1 MEFSARIRGDE
12 IVCEIASETDLISPV
27 FCFSMLAPAR
37 VVSGGTILSS
47 VGGYCEAQ
55 LSDLAAGMSHTV
67 TLAYADP
74 RHRPKNRA
82 WLPLGAYLRDRDGVT
97 ELPELR
103 SGADPWEPGP
113 APDDDGLRLV
123 PPPSS
128 WEPGG
133 DVVELT
139 SVSADDARL
148 ETVHE
153 LAIRQGFGPF
163 ILSDGLPIEVR
174 HDGRLGPEA
183 YTLLVGSD
191 KTVIHAADDA
201 GVFYAGITL
210 LNLIL
215 THKGQVP
222 TGVITDAPDFGWR
235 GQHLDCARHFYQ
247 PETLLQFLDMM
258 ALLKLNRFH
267 WHFSDDEA
275 FRLEVECL
283 PELWRRTAYRGEKL
297 PIPGVFGGGIRSGGS
312 YSKPFAQD
320 LIARGRALNIEIM
333 PEIEVPAHALAMNA
347 VIDGLRDPDDAGDEV
362 SVQGYLANTIN
373 PAMPKTWDVLEKLL
387 SEVSGIF
394 PFDYIQLGC
403 DECPSGTWEGSPAID
418 RLKEQKGL
426 ETTDDVHGWMMHRLG
441 EMLVKLGK
449 KPAAWE
455 EAARGKNGGIG
466 HGALLF
472 SWTGQGPGLDAAR
485 AGYDVVMCPAQHV
498 YLDMARSDDA
508 NDWGATWAAIVP
520 LGDTVNWQP
529 VPSDDP
535 ALADRIKGVQGE
547 FWGEFTTKDSQLHD
561 MIWPRILGVSSMAWA
576 GKSAP
581 DGAVLERLAHHY
593 DRSAMRQVLRA
604 ATPAQ

>member
-201 GVFYAGITL
+201 GRFLRRDHAVE
-210 LNLIL
+210 
-215 THKGQVP
+215 
-222 TGVITDAPDFGWR
+222 PDF
-235 GQHLDCARHFYQ
+235 
-247 PETLLQFLDMM
+247 
-258 ALLKLNRFH
+258 
-267 WHFSDDEA
+267 
-275 FRLEVECL
+275 
-283 PELWRRTAYRGEKL
+283 
-297 PIPGVFGGGIRSGGS
+297 
-312 YSKPFAQD
+312 
-320 LIARGRALNIEIM
+320 
-333 PEIEVPAHALAMNA
+333 
-347 VIDGLRDPDDAGDEV
+347 DP
-362 SVQGYLANTIN
+362 
-373 PAMPKTWDVLEKLL
+373 
-387 SEVSGIF
+387 
-394 PFDYIQLGC
+394 
-403 DECPSGTWEGSPAID
+403 
-418 RLKEQKGL
+418 
-426 ETTDDVHGWMMHRLG
+426 
-441 EMLVKLGK
+441 
-449 KPAAWE
+449 
-455 EAARGKNGGIG
+455 
-466 HGALLF
+466 
-472 SWTGQGPGLDAAR
+472 QGPGANRCDHRRTRFWLAR
-485 AGYDVVMCPAQHV
+485 PAF
-498 YLDMARSDDA
+498 
-508 NDWGATWAAIVP
+508 G
-520 LGDTVNWQP
+520 
-529 VPSDDP
+529 
-535 ALADRIKGVQGE
+535 
-547 FWGEFTTKDSQLHD
+547 
-561 MIWPRILGVSSMAWA
+561 
-576 GKSAP
+576 
-581 DGAVLERLAHHY
+581 
-593 DRSAMRQVLRA
+593 LRA
-604 ATPAQ
+604 AFLSTRDVASIPRHDGVAETEQISLAFLRR